1 MLRRAALATLALA
14 AFAAPAQA
22 ATYYVSPSGHDTSSG
37 RSPAHA
43 WRTLKK
49 VDEARLAPGDT
60 VLLQGGARFADSPLI
75 PPSSGRPGAPITFSS
90 YGSGQANVRH
100 GIWFESRSNLVFD
113 DLSVDPGRGA
123 EARG

>member
-1 MLRRAALATLALA
+1 MLRRAVLAILALA
-14 AFAAPAQA
+14 AVAAPAQA
-22 ATYYVSPSGHDTSSG
+22 ATYYVSPSGSDASSG
-37 RSPAHA
+37 RSPARA

-90 YGSGQANVRH
+90 YGAGTPNLAR
-100 GIWFESRSNLVFD
+100 GIWFKSRSHL
-113 DLSVDPGRGA
+113 
-123 EARG
+123 